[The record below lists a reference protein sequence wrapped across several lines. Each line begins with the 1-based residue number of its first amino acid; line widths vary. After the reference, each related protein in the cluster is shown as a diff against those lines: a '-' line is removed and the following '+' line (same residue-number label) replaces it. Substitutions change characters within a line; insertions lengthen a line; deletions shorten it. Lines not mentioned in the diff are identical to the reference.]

1 MDATEER
8 RTILE
13 MIEND
18 KISAA
23 EGLKLLEAL
32 GGKSN
37 PSSTSPAT
45 TATKDNEQI
54 KGRLF
59 RVVVTNTVTGR
70 IKTHV
75 TLPMS
80 LVNWGLKI
88 GGHFSPEIEGINMNE
103 LSDILS
109 SVDHGKII
117 DVLDEEDGEHVE
129 IYID

>member
-1 MDATEER
+1 MNATEER
-8 RTILE
+8 KSILK
-13 MIEND
+13 MIEEN
-18 KISAA
+18 KISAT

-32 GGKSN
+32 EDDTNTEKEIPFVQDSTKS
-37 PSSTSPAT
+37 
-45 TATKDNEQI
+45 

-59 RVVVTNTVTGR
+59 RVVVTNTNTGK

-88 GGHFSPEIEGINMNE
+88 GGHFSPEIEGMKMDE
-103 LSDILS
+103 LSQILQS
-109 SVDHGKII
+109 TEHGKII

-129 IYID
+129 IFID